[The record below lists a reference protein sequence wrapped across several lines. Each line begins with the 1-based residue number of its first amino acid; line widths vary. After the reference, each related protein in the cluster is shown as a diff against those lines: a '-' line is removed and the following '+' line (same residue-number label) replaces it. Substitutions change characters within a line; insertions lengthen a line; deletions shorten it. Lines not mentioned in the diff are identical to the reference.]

1 MKTTDVKMNKHSLI
15 RFWKMIQSDHKTFYG
30 LLLCSLIGNLMVVA
44 MPMIMGVGIDQL
56 LSRIRTIGIAEMTFH
71 DVKDAL
77 LFPVVLLLVFSFL
90 SSITSFIQ
98 EYAMASLSE
107 KITLNVRKEM
117 TKKFKTLPM
126 AFFDQHQVGDI
137 ISRTTTG
144 LNQLAQVLLTGINQ
158 FFTSIVTILFSILM
172 LFYIDSKLTLLIL
185 LLIVGSSWVTQ
196 LFANKNK
203 KISDDNQTELG
214 SLNNK
219 VEEYLAGNLV
229 IKTFNQQ
236 DQAIESIRQVNHS
249 QYQAFKKAQFMNFA
263 IYPAI
268 RLINQSAFIL
278 SAVLGGIL
286 VISGGLTL
294 GLLQAY
300 LQYINQISE
309 PISTASYVINSLQSA
324 MAAIDRIFEIMD
336 EQNERSDHENT
347 TSLDQPAGSIRFKDV
362 RFGYSPDKILM
373 ENVNFSA
380 KPKQT
385 IAIVGPTGAGKTTLV
400 NLLMRFYELNHGRI
414 EFDGIDITKFSRSE
428 LRKHFGMV
436 LQNTWLFE
444 GTVADNIAY
453 GKQQAS
459 RDEIIAAAKIAQ
471 CDHFIRT
478 LPEGYDTIIS
488 SENGSLSQGQQ
499 QLLTIARVLLA
510 NPSVVILDEATSSV
524 DTRTEAMIQKAMN
537 AVTENR
543 TSFIIAHRLSTIE
556 NADLILVME
565 NGNIIEQ
572 GTHQSLLS
580 KPTLYAS
587 LYNSQFQITYKR
599 L

>member
-336 EQNERSDHENT
+336 EPNERSDHENT
-347 TSLDQPAGSIRFKDV
+347 ASLDQPAGSIRFKDV

-444 GTVADNIAY
+444 GIVADNIAY

-587 LYNSQFQITYKR
+587 LYNSQFQIT
-599 L
+599 

>member
-524 DTRTEAMIQKAMN
+524 DTRTETMIQKAMN

-587 LYNSQFQITYKR
+587 LYNSQFQIT
-599 L
+599 

>member
-77 LFPVVLLLVFSFL
+77 LFPVFLLLVFSFL

-336 EQNERSDHENT
+336 EPNERSDHENT
-347 TSLDQPAGSIRFKDV
+347 ASLDQPAGSIRFKDV

-587 LYNSQFQITYKR
+587 LYNSQFQIT
-599 L
+599 

>member
-219 VEEYLAGNLV
+219 VEEYLAGNLI

-286 VISGGLTL
+286 VISDGLTL

-587 LYNSQFQITYKR
+587 LYNSQFQIT
-599 L
+599 

>member
-71 DVKDAL
+71 DVKDSL

-203 KISDDNQTELG
+203 RISDDNQTELG

-236 DQAIESIRQVNHS
+236 DQAIESIRQANHS

-336 EQNERSDHENT
+336 EPNERSDHENT
-347 TSLDQPAGSIRFKDV
+347 ASLDQPAGSIRFKDV

-385 IAIVGPTGAGKTTLV
+385 IAIVGLTGAGKTTLV

-499 QLLTIARVLLA
+499 QLLTIARLLLA

-587 LYNSQFQITYKR
+587 LYNSQFQIT
-599 L
+599 

>member
-336 EQNERSDHENT
+336 EPNERSDHENT
-347 TSLDQPAGSIRFKDV
+347 TSLDQPAGSIKFKDV

-499 QLLTIARVLLA
+499 QLLTIARVLLV

-587 LYNSQFQITYKR
+587 LYNSQFQIT
-599 L
+599 

>member
-137 ISRTTTG
+137 ISRTTTD

-336 EQNERSDHENT
+336 EPNERSDHENT
-347 TSLDQPAGSIRFKDV
+347 ASLDQPAGSIRFKDV

-587 LYNSQFQITYKR
+587 LYNSQFQIT
-599 L
+599 

>member
-1 MKTTDVKMNKHSLI
+1 MRTTDVKMNKHSLI

-324 MAAIDRIFEIMD
+324 MASIDRIFEIMD
-336 EQNERSDHENT
+336 EPNERSDHENT

-587 LYNSQFQITYKR
+587 LYNSQFQIT
-599 L
+599 

>member
-236 DQAIESIRQVNHS
+236 DQAIESIRQANHS

-336 EQNERSDHENT
+336 EPNERSDHENT
-347 TSLDQPAGSIRFKDV
+347 ASLDQPAGSIRFKDV

-385 IAIVGPTGAGKTTLV
+385 IAIVGLTGAGKTTLV

-587 LYNSQFQITYKR
+587 LYNSQFQIT
-599 L
+599 

>member
-158 FFTSIVTILFSILM
+158 FFTSIVTILFSILI

-236 DQAIESIRQVNHS
+236 NQAIESIRQVNHS

-400 NLLMRFYELNHGRI
+400 NLLIRFYELNHGRI

-587 LYNSQFQITYKR
+587 LYNSQFQIT
-599 L
+599 

>member
-44 MPMIMGVGIDQL
+44 MPMIMGVGIDRL

-373 ENVNFSA
+373 ENINFSA

-471 CDHFIRT
+471 YDHFIRT

-587 LYNSQFQITYKR
+587 LYNSQFQIT
-599 L
+599 

>member
-510 NPSVVILDEATSSV
+510 NPSIVILDEATSSV

-587 LYNSQFQITYKR
+587 LYNSQFQIT
-599 L
+599 

>member
-1 MKTTDVKMNKHSLI
+1 MKITDVKMNKHSLI

-587 LYNSQFQITYKR
+587 LYNSQFQIT
-599 L
+599 

>member
-44 MPMIMGVGIDQL
+44 MPMFMGVGIDQL

-336 EQNERSDHENT
+336 EPNERSDHENT

-587 LYNSQFQITYKR
+587 LYNSQFQIT
-599 L
+599 

>member
-336 EQNERSDHENT
+336 EPNERSDHENT
-347 TSLDQPAGSIRFKDV
+347 ASLDQPAGSIRFKDV

-510 NPSVVILDEATSSV
+510 NPSVVILDEETSSV

-587 LYNSQFQITYKR
+587 LYNSQFQIT
-599 L
+599 

>member
-499 QLLTIARVLLA
+499 QLLSIARVLLA

-556 NADLILVME
+556 NANLILVME

-587 LYNSQFQITYKR
+587 LYNSQFQIT
-599 L
+599 

>member
-499 QLLTIARVLLA
+499 QLLTIAWVLLA

-587 LYNSQFQITYKR
+587 LYNSQFQIT
-599 L
+599 

>member
-336 EQNERSDHENT
+336 EPNERSDHENT
-347 TSLDQPAGSIRFKDV
+347 ASLDQPAGSIRFKDV
-362 RFGYSPDKILM
+362 RFGYSPDKILR

-436 LQNTWLFE
+436 LQNT
-444 GTVADNIAY
+444 
-453 GKQQAS
+453 
-459 RDEIIAAAKIAQ
+459 
-471 CDHFIRT
+471 
-478 LPEGYDTIIS
+478 
-488 SENGSLSQGQQ
+488 
-499 QLLTIARVLLA
+499 
-510 NPSVVILDEATSSV
+510 
-524 DTRTEAMIQKAMN
+524 
-537 AVTENR
+537 
-543 TSFIIAHRLSTIE
+543 
-556 NADLILVME
+556 
-565 NGNIIEQ
+565 
-572 GTHQSLLS
+572 
-580 KPTLYAS
+580 
-587 LYNSQFQITYKR
+587 
-599 L
+599 

>member
-236 DQAIESIRQVNHS
+236 DPAIESIRQVNHS

-336 EQNERSDHENT
+336 EPNERSDHENT
-347 TSLDQPAGSIRFKDV
+347 ASLDQPAGSIRFKDV

-587 LYNSQFQITYKR
+587 LYNSQFQIT
-599 L
+599 

>member
-44 MPMIMGVGIDQL
+44 MPMIMGVGIDRL

-373 ENVNFSA
+373 ENINFSA

-587 LYNSQFQITYKR
+587 LYNSQFQIT
-599 L
+599 

>member
-556 NADLILVME
+556 NANLILVME

-587 LYNSQFQITYKR
+587 LYNSQFQIT
-599 L
+599 

>member
-98 EYAMASLSE
+98 EYVMASLSE

-158 FFTSIVTILFSILM
+158 FFTSIVTILFSIFM

-185 LLIVGSSWVTQ
+185 LLIVGSSCVTQ

-236 DQAIESIRQVNHS
+236 DQAIELIRQVNHS

-336 EQNERSDHENT
+336 EPNERSDHENT
-347 TSLDQPAGSIRFKDV
+347 ASLDQPAGSITFKDV

-373 ENVNFSA
+373 ENVNFTA

-444 GTVADNIAY
+444 GKVADNIAY

-459 RDEIIAAAKIAQ
+459 RDEIISAAKIAQ

-543 TSFIIAHRLSTIE
+543 TSFIIAHRLSTIK

-572 GTHQSLLS
+572 GTHHSLLS

-587 LYNSQFQITYKR
+587 LYNSQFQIT
-599 L
+599 

>member
-56 LSRIRTIGIAEMTFH
+56 LNRIRTIGIAEMTFH

-203 KISDDNQTELG
+203 KISDGNQTELG

-336 EQNERSDHENT
+336 EPNERSDHENT

-537 AVTENR
+537 AITENR

-587 LYNSQFQITYKR
+587 LYNSQFQIT
-599 L
+599 

>member
-336 EQNERSDHENT
+336 EPNERSDHENT

-572 GTHQSLLS
+572 GTHQSLLN

-587 LYNSQFQITYKR
+587 LYNSQFQIT
-599 L
+599 

>member
-1 MKTTDVKMNKHSLI
+1 MNKHSLI

-71 DVKDAL
+71 DVKDTL

-309 PISTASYVINSLQSA
+309 PISTASYIINSLQSA

-336 EQNERSDHENT
+336 EPNERSDHENT
-347 TSLDQPAGSIRFKDV
+347 ASLDQPAGSIRFKDV

-587 LYNSQFQITYKR
+587 LYNSQFQIT
-599 L
+599 

>member
-219 VEEYLAGNLV
+219 VEEYLVGNLV

-249 QYQAFKKAQFMNFA
+249 QYHAFKKAQFMNFA

-587 LYNSQFQITYKR
+587 LYNSQFQIT
-599 L
+599 

>member
-309 PISTASYVINSLQSA
+309 PISTASYVINSLKSA

-587 LYNSQFQITYKR
+587 LYNSQFKIT
-599 L
+599 

>member
-336 EQNERSDHENT
+336 EPNERSDHENT
-347 TSLDQPAGSIRFKDV
+347 ASLDQPAGSIRFKDV

-459 RDEIIAAAKIAQ
+459 RDEIIAAAKISQ

-587 LYNSQFQITYKR
+587 LYNSQFQIT
-599 L
+599 

>member
-71 DVKDAL
+71 DIKDAL

-336 EQNERSDHENT
+336 EPNERSDHENT

-587 LYNSQFQITYKR
+587 LYNSQFQIT
-599 L
+599 